1 MLSPPNQRPSRIS
14 IASSV
19 QMDKSIIIPDKPNW
33 TSSIYK
39 TKPSYVATKIT
50 TRDVQDEHKPATTLV
65 LSQINEEKNNETD
78 DFEPFASVN
87 GNLESRRKRDK
98 ETNNIFKKENLVSP
112 KYQEYRKGLD
122 FTADGQPKRHCIV
135 GSSEGFDRYQRSIKR
150 LTIRESVILSAQE
163 IPNFDRAGSRAFKK
177 MGTIVEQNTSA
188 NQQLANSGLQSKKQG
203 TFEKKKETKEIKMSK
218 DELYNKLDD
227 LRKSQQKFYQQD
239 RKKLQ
244 HLPLGDQ
251 LYHTKQVRCLEKY
264 ENTLNNWNTT
274 VGSIVQRVKRPLNQ
288 SVMMRAEDFR
298 KKVEEA
304 ELFDLAQTPAERLG
318 SSYWSTSLRN
328 SSLGVNPSSR
338 GHVRFKSSEDLRPI
352 STVETIRT
360 PFGVTKSNTSNL
372 PTIGE
377 SRALDRTKIEYLTEK
392 TTLIGKDLRKIRP
405 HVATNMEDIMIE
417 GRNKLELE
425 VTAFFNKTTPIKNS
439 YFVSKQF
446 IERQQTEPEEC
457 IMQNYSQKE
466 IIKNGLD
473 AFMSI

>member
-14 IASSV
+14 ISSSV
-19 QMDKSIIIPDKPNW
+19 QIDRSIIIPDKPNW

-39 TKPSYVATKIT
+39 TKPAYVATKIT
-50 TRDVQDEHKPATTLV
+50 TPDIHDEHKPATTLV

-78 DFEPFASVN
+78 DFEAFTSVN

-98 ETNNIFKKENLVSP
+98 ETNNIFKRENLLSP

-122 FTADGQPKRHCIV
+122 FTADGLPKKHCIV
-135 GSSEGFDRYQRSIKR
+135 GSSEVFERYQRNIKR

-163 IPNFDRAGSRAFKK
+163 LPNFDRTGSRVFKK
-177 MGTIVEQNTSA
+177 MGTVVEQNSSA
-188 NQQLANSGLQSKKQG
+188 NQQLTNSGLQAKKQG
-203 TFEKKKETKEIKMSK
+203 TFEKKKEIKEIKMSK
-218 DELYNKLDD
+218 DELYTKLDD
-227 LRKSQQKFYQQD
+227 LRKSQKTFYQQD
-239 RKKLQ
+239 QKKLQ
-244 HLPLGDQ
+244 NLPLGDQ

-274 VGSIVQRVKRPLNQ
+274 ISSIIQRVKRPINK

-304 ELFDLAQTPAERLG
+304 ELFDLAQTGAERLG
-318 SSYWSTSLRN
+318 SSYWSASLRN
-328 SSLGVNPSSR
+328 SSLDVNPSFK
-338 GHVRFKSSEDLRPI
+338 GHTRFKSSEDLRPL

-360 PFGVTKSNTSNL
+360 PFGVTKSSTSNF
-372 PTIGE
+372 PTIGDNR
-377 SRALDRTKIEYLTEK
+377 SLDRTKIEYLTEK
-392 TTLIGKDLRKIRP
+392 TNSIAKDLRKIRP
-405 HVATNMEDIMIE
+405 HVATNMEEIMIE

-425 VTAFFNKTTPIKNS
+425 VTAFFNKTKPIKNS

-457 IMQNYSQKE
+457 IVQNYSQKE